1 MSKIEWAP
9 MSEIK
14 LRAKDK
20 NTIGVGGCVSKSG
33 EAMVAPNTRK
43 NKKPRQ
49 RHKYLRTK
57 IKYGLHSD
65 YGLAAAP
72 TL

>member
-20 NTIGVGGCVSKSG
+20 NTIGAGGCVSNSG
-33 EAMVAPNTRK
+33 EAMVAPNTI
-43 NKKPRQ
+43 
-49 RHKYLRTK
+49 
-57 IKYGLHSD
+57 IKYG
-65 YGLAAAP
+65 AAP
-72 TL
+72 TT